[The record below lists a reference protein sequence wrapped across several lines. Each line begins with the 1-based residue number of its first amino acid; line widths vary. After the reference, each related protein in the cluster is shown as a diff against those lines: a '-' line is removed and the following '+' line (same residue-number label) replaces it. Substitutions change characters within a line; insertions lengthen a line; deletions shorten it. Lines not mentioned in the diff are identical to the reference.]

1 MSKKNIFEMDGA
13 QTRFYKKNGLMF
25 KCSEMFK
32 KIDMFSIPVTL
43 RFKGERNFQT
53 KMGAFTSFVII
64 LAALTIFIL
73 NLYDVISRDPLSITY
88 SQNGTPA
95 YKNAFDVS

>member
-1 MSKKNIFEMDGA
+1 MNKKNIFEMDGA

-73 NLYDVISRDPLSITY
+73 NFMV
-88 SQNGTPA
+88 
-95 YKNAFDVS
+95 KNAFQKHISLNVLQFYFWEGKKNAT